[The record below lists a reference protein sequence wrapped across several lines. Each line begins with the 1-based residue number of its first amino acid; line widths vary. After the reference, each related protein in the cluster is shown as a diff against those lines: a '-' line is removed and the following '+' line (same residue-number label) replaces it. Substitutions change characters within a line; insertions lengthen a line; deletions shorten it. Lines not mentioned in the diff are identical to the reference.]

1 MKRILAL
8 AVLLLMTACAGNTS
22 NSHTAQQITNGK
34 LMPAQG
40 QGVVVV
46 AMTLQSL
53 DRDTSDATLFLQG
66 ASGMNYM
73 YARIMTDM
81 INAPGSDA
89 SPAGR
94 VYMLSVPAGDYLLR
108 NVSGNWSRRTGS
120 VGFDDSQYYN
130 VPLNQKV
137 TVRAGEVTYLGSV
150 NVNIN
155 FQASVSYSNEF
166 KRDMYDL
173 QHRYQLTDVS
183 NIKQAVLS
191 SAK

>member
-8 AVLLLMTACAGNTS
+8 AVLLLMTACAGTTS
-22 NSHTAQQITNGK
+22 NRHTAQQIENGK
-34 LMPAQG
+34 LMPAEG

-53 DRDTSDATLFLQG
+53 DRDSSDATLFLQG
-66 ASGMNYM
+66 ANGMNHM

-81 INAPGSDA
+81 INAPGSDPM
-89 SPAGR
+89 PAGR
-94 VYMLSVPAGDYLLR
+94 VYMLSLPAGDYLLR

-130 VPLNQKV
+130 VPLNQKI

-183 NIKQAVLS
+183 NIKQAVLT